1 MANNIKDVYK
11 IPYTLKV
18 SKLDMPISLRF
29 GMVGPKKPVPF
40 KVLLIIFGTVIL
52 WFTSIYFMFKSEF
65 GFISMST
72 FTIAYIILS
81 ILALKKQ
88 PNGLMG
94 YRWFKP
100 TFEYVIKRKDRF
112 IQTRGT
118 AGDREV
124 LKLQWSIPLEEVD
137 EQNGLIHYT
146 NGDVG
151 IVLDVI
157 GNGSRALFTQ
167 EKEEIIMAFERV
179 LRQMELNV
187 TLTIESKQSKQD
199 CSEQLANLEELR
211 RKNTSPTIDRIISER
226 IDILENE
233 IETKFKSTHQYLH
246 LRAPDEDRLNTT
258 LQLLRQQKNQGLF
271 RYMVAMNGEKQLD
284 RLTAFYSLS

>member
-1 MANNIKDVYK
+1 MANIKDIYK

-18 SKLDMPISLRF
+18 SKLDMPISLRV

-40 KVLLIIFGTVIL
+40 KVLLTLFVTVIL
-52 WFTSIYFMFKSEF
+52 WFTIVYFMFKSEF
-65 GFISMST
+65 GLLSIIT

-100 TFEYVIKRKDRF
+100 TFEYIVRRKDRF

-118 AGDREV
+118 ASDREV
-124 LKLQWSIPLEEVD
+124 LKLQWSIPVEAIEEKS
-137 EQNGLIHYT
+137 GLTHYT

-151 IVLDVI
+151 VVLDVI

-167 EKEEIIMAFERV
+167 EKEEIIMAFDRV
-179 LRQMELNV
+179 LRQLDLNV
-187 TLTIESKQSKQD
+187 SLTIESKQSKQD
-199 CSEQLANLEELR
+199 CSEQIANLEELR
-211 RKNTSPTIDRIISER
+211 RKNTSPTIDGIISEKL
-226 IDILENE
+226 DILENE
-233 IETKFKSTHQYLH
+233 IQTKFKSTHQYIH

-258 LQLLRQQKNQGLF
+258 LQLLKQQKNQGLF
-271 RYMVAMNGEKQLD
+271 RYMAAMNGEKHLD

>member
-1 MANNIKDVYK
+1 MANIKDIYK

-18 SKLDMPISLRF
+18 SKLDMPISLRV

-40 KVLLIIFGTVIL
+40 KVLLILSVTVIL
-52 WFTSIYFMFKSEF
+52 WFTIVYFMFKSEF
-65 GFISMST
+65 GLLSIIT
-72 FTIAYIILS
+72 FTIAYIMFS

-88 PNGLMG
+88 PNGLLG

-100 TFEYVIKRKDRF
+100 TFEYIFRRKDRF

-118 AGDREV
+118 ASDREV
-124 LKLQWSIPLEEVD
+124 LKLQWSIPVEAIEEKS
-137 EQNGLIHYT
+137 GLTHYT

-151 IVLDVI
+151 VVLDVI

-167 EKEEIIMAFERV
+167 EKEEIIMAFDRV
-179 LRQMELNV
+179 LRQLDLNV
-187 TLTIESKQSKQD
+187 SLTIESKQSRQD
-199 CSEQLANLEELR
+199 CSEQIANLEELR
-211 RKNTSPTIDRIISER
+211 RKNTSPTIDGIISEKL
-226 IDILENE
+226 DILENE
-233 IETKFKSTHQYLH
+233 IQTKFKSTHQYIH

-258 LQLLRQQKNQGLF
+258 LQLLKQQKNQGLF
-271 RYMVAMNGEKQLD
+271 RYMAAMNGEKHLD

>member
-1 MANNIKDVYK
+1 MANIKDIYK

-18 SKLDMPISLRF
+18 SKLDMPISLRV

-40 KVLLIIFGTVIL
+40 KVLLTLFVTVIL
-52 WFTSIYFMFKSEF
+52 WFTIVYFMFKSEF
-65 GFISMST
+65 GLLSIIT

-100 TFEYVIKRKDRF
+100 TFEYIVRRKDRF

-118 AGDREV
+118 ASDREV
-124 LKLQWSIPLEEVD
+124 LKLQWSIPVEAIEEKS
-137 EQNGLIHYT
+137 GLIHYT

-151 IVLDVI
+151 VVLDVI

-167 EKEEIIMAFERV
+167 EKEEIIMAFDRV
-179 LRQMELNV
+179 LRQLDLNV
-187 TLTIESKQSKQD
+187 SLTIESKQSRQD
-199 CSEQLANLEELR
+199 CSEQIANLEELR
-211 RKNTSPTIDRIISER
+211 RKNTSPTIDGIISEKL
-226 IDILENE
+226 DILENE
-233 IETKFKSTHQYLH
+233 IQTKFKSTHQYIH

-258 LQLLRQQKNQGLF
+258 LQLLKQQKNQGLF
-271 RYMVAMNGEKQLD
+271 RYMAAMNGEKHLD